1 MCPILGLEVSQAED
15 SYLSSEMG
23 NVFFENGNFFSLI
36 TPDVG
41 TPPDLSIKSLNICFV
56 LCSHSVHFQFNLLAR

>member
-1 MCPILGLEVSQAED
+1 MCPFLGLEVPQAED

-41 TPPDLSIKSLNICFV
+41 TLDLSIMSLNICFV
-56 LCSHSVHFQFNLLAR
+56 LCSHSVHFQFNLLAC